1 MRSGSLAVRSV
12 IDAVEAAL
20 RDQVLDQE
28 IPYGAAVREVEVA
41 RAFDVARP
49 TAKAAIE
56 RLVSA
61 GLLTRDVHRS
71 ARVPALSGEDVS
83 DLYLS
88 RMILEAGVVRR
99 LAARRSLPPRAAATI
114 EAMNALGSGAPPTQY
129 VAPDIE
135 FHAALAAHVGSR
147 RVGQMHAALMQQM
160 QLCMAQV
167 QAHHLLSPGVI
178 VTEHERI
185 LAAIR
190 DGAPEVAARELEQHL
205 ERARSVLVDF
215 LQNEPNPSSAPRADR

>member
-1 MRSGSLAVRSV
+1 M
-12 IDAVEAAL
+12 
-20 RDQVLDQE
+20 
-28 IPYGAAVREVEVA
+28 
-41 RAFDVARP
+41 
-49 TAKAAIE
+49 
-56 RLVSA
+56 
-61 GLLTRDVHRS
+61 
-71 ARVPALSGEDVS
+71 SGEDVS

-114 EAMNALGSGAPPTQY
+114 EAKNALGSGAPPTQY

-178 VTEHERI
+178 VTEHEPVPPAVVQL
-185 LAAIR
+185 LAPTNA
-190 DGAPEVAARELEQHL
+190 DVAPPALVSANEITVPFAALPKP
-205 ERARSVLVDF
+205 
-215 LQNEPNPSSAPRADR
+215 EPPFVFTCAVNT

>member
-1 MRSGSLAVRSV
+1 MRSGSLTVRSV

-20 RDQVLDQE
+20 REQVLDQE
-28 IPYGAAVREVEVA
+28 IPVGSAVRETEVA

-56 RLVSA
+56 RLVAA

-71 ARVPALSGEDVS
+71 ARVPALSADDVS

-88 RMILEAGVVRR
+88 RTILEAGVVRR
-99 LAARRSLPPRAAATI
+99 LAANRSLPAAATATI
-114 EAMNALGSGAPPTQY
+114 ETMKALGSSALPTQY

-147 RVGQMHAALMQQM
+147 RIGHMHAALMQQM

-167 QAHHLLSPGVI
+167 QAHHLLSPAII
-178 VTEHERI
+178 VAEHERI
-185 LAAIR
+185 VAAIA
-190 DGAPEVAARELEQHL
+190 DGAPEAAARELEQHL
-205 ERARSVLVDF
+205 DRARSALVEF
-215 LQNEPNPSSAPRADR
+215 LEHGAPSSTEPLPST